1 MDNNHIT
8 TLPAGTTLH
17 FGTYRIE
24 RFLAKGGFGCTYLA
38 RHVMLDKPV
47 AIKELFISDYCN
59 RDASGTISV
68 GVSSRKEFVDKLHR
82 KFIAEAQAQC
92 GMDHPGIVKVSDVFE
107 ENGTAYYVMDYIDGE
122 SLAGRLKR
130 TGRPMSESEALGY
143 IRQAAEALSYV
154 HSKGRLHLD
163 IKPGNIMIDRQGRAI
178 LIDFGVSK
186 QYDDDGQNNSTLLAS
201 TPGYAPPEQRA
212 GGLKYFTPA
221 SDIYSLGAT
230 LYALLTNTTPPSA
243 TDRSAG
249 IALKPLPNNISQPTR
264 QAIQAALNLNV
275 TQRPASIL
283 PFLALLNTPITT
295 PPPPP
300 TTPSNNDSTHYK
312 IDQQTEL
319 IQTATLVKNS
329 GNFVACLS
337 PKASFYFY
345 FGVAILVL
353 LLFLVTKNPCTNHDY
368 LYGYNSIQVFEWNT
382 SGLDILLSS
391 NSGFNSICV
400 ISGYTFILSL
410 FIAIIIL
417 FKTKKTNIFFTAIS
431 CVALFICFVS
441 NESIVFEDIEIP
453 GYKQAIIDWE
463 HAYFGH
469 IEIFLMV
476 LLVLFTCLRGS
487 NPVYLKRK

>member
-1 MDNNHIT
+1 MDNNHTT
-8 TLPAGTTLH
+8 TLPAGTMLH

-38 RHVMLDKPV
+38 RHVMLKKPV

-130 TGRPMSESEALGY
+130 TGRPMSEPEALGY
-143 IRQAAEALSYV
+143 IRQAADALRYV

-163 IKPGNIMIDRQGRAI
+163 IKPGNIMIDSQGRAI

-221 SDIYSLGAT
+221 SDIYSLAAT

-249 IALKPLPNNISQPTR
+249 VALKPLPNNISQPTR
-264 QAIQAALNLNV
+264 QAIQAALNLNA
-275 TQRPASIL
+275 TQRPSNITTFLSLLPKPASEETGL
-283 PFLALLNTPITT
+283 T
-295 PPPPP
+295 PPPPSDNDD
-300 TTPSNNDSTHYK
+300 TTKFQDNNKTEIHPQPQPKKKSRKSLWIGLSFAAIILAAIVYIIYPKGPSPEDYGKRLGELQYDYDVAYRKYGQGSAEATTALKHLQDFYNDVPSDFITDPNYIDAYK
-312 IDQQTEL
+312 NT
-319 IQTATLVKNS
+319 
-329 GNFVACLS
+329 
-337 PKASFYFY
+337 
-345 FGVAILVL
+345 
-353 LLFLVTKNPCTNHDY
+353 
-368 LYGYNSIQVFEWNT
+368 YNSLCTEYGDPKEMHRDAEPI
-382 SGLDILLSS
+382 
-391 NSGFNSICV
+391 
-400 ISGYTFILSL
+400 
-410 FIAIIIL
+410 
-417 FKTKKTNIFFTAIS
+417 
-431 CVALFICFVS
+431 
-441 NESIVFEDIEIP
+441 NEP
-453 GYKQAIIDWE
+453 
-463 HAYFGH
+463 
-469 IEIFLMV
+469 V
-476 LLVLFTCLRGS
+476 L
-487 NPVYLKRK
+487 PVYDTLAPEN

>member
-8 TLPAGTTLH
+8 TLTAGTTLH

-38 RHVMLDKPV
+38 RHVMLKKPV

-92 GMDHPGIVKVSDVFE
+92 GMDHPGIVKVTDVFE

-122 SLAGRLKR
+122 SLADRLKR
-130 TGRPMSESEALGY
+130 IGRPLSEPEALDY
-143 IRQAAEALSYV
+143 IRQAAGALRYV

-249 IALKPLPNNISQPTR
+249 IELPPLPNNISQPTR

-275 TQRPASIL
+275 TQRPTNITT
-283 PFLALLNTPITT
+283 FLSLLNEPAFQGTTGYT
-295 PPPPP
+295 PPPP
-300 TTPSNNDSTHYK
+300 SNNDTTRFQNSN
-312 IDQQTEL
+312 QTE
-319 IQTATLVKNS
+319 IHTQTHPKKKSRKSLWIGLSFAAIILATIVYIIYPKGPSPEDYGKRLAELQYDYDVAYRKYGLSSAESTTALKHLQDFYNDVPIDFIKDPKYKAAYKN
-329 GNFVACLS
+329 
-337 PKASFYFY
+337 
-345 FGVAILVL
+345 
-353 LLFLVTKNPCTNHDY
+353 T
-368 LYGYNSIQVFEWNT
+368 YNSLCTEYGDPKEMTPFVETDQAVENT
-382 SGLDILLSS
+382 LETDDADTLA
-391 NSGFNSICV
+391 
-400 ISGYTFILSL
+400 YD
-410 FIAIIIL
+410 
-417 FKTKKTNIFFTAIS
+417 
-431 CVALFICFVS
+431 
-441 NESIVFEDIEIP
+441 SIVN
-453 GYKQAIIDWE
+453 A
-463 HAYFGH
+463 
-469 IEIFLMV
+469 
-476 LLVLFTCLRGS
+476 
-487 NPVYLKRK
+487 

>member
-8 TLPAGTTLH
+8 TLPAGTMLH

-24 RFLAKGGFGCTYLA
+24 KFLAKGGFGCTYLA
-38 RHVMLDKPV
+38 HHVMLNKPV

-68 GVSSRKEFVDKLHR
+68 GVSSRKGFVDKLHR

-130 TGRPMSESEALGY
+130 TGRPLSEPEALGY
-143 IRQAAEALSYV
+143 IRQAAEALRYV

-163 IKPGNIMIDRQGRAI
+163 IKPGNIMIDRRGRAI

-249 IALKPLPNNISQPTR
+249 VALKPLPASITPSTR

-275 TQRPASIL
+275 TQRPSNITT
-283 PFLALLNTPITT
+283 FLSLLNNSAPQGSPGHT
-295 PPPPP
+295 PPPPSNDE
-300 TTPSNNDSTHYK
+300 TTRYQNSNK
-312 IDQQTEL
+312 TEIHPKSNKKKKSRKSL
-319 IQTATLVKNS
+319 LWI
-329 GNFVACLS
+329 GLS
-337 PKASFYFY
+337 IAAVFIFSFAY
-345 FGVAILVL
+345 
-353 LLFLVTKNPCTNHDY
+353 
-368 LYGYNSIQVFEWNT
+368 
-382 SGLDILLSS
+382 
-391 NSGFNSICV
+391 
-400 ISGYTFILSL
+400 
-410 FIAIIIL
+410 
-417 FKTKKTNIFFTAIS
+417 IFFLKDEYAYKSTAQKDSASEEHRKDGENYAEHIYNYEQIARADS
-431 CVALFICFVS
+431 MPRYEVEKAKNEYEEFQKEIWDKYRDDSIALQEF
-441 NESIVFEDIEIP
+441 NE
-453 GYKQAIIDWE
+453 
-463 HAYFGH
+463 AY
-469 IEIFLMV
+469 ENK
-476 LLVLFTCLRGS
+476 LRELRD
-487 NPVYLKRK
+487 N

>member
-8 TLPAGTTLH
+8 TLPAGTMLH

-38 RHVMLDKPV
+38 RHVMLNKPV

-130 TGRPMSESEALGY
+130 TGRPMSEPEALGY
-143 IRQAAEALSYV
+143 IRQAADALRYV

-249 IALKPLPNNISQPTR
+249 VELPPLTNNISQPTR
-264 QAIQAALNLNV
+264 QAIQAALTLNI
-275 TQRPASIL
+275 TQRPTNITTFLSLL
-283 PFLALLNTPITT
+283 PKPTSEETGLT
-295 PPPPP
+295 PPPPSDNDD
-300 TTPSNNDSTHYK
+300 TTKIQDNNETEIRPKTKSNNFISR
-312 IDQQTEL
+312 
-319 IQTATLVKNS
+319 
-329 GNFVACLS
+329 LS
-337 PKASFYFY
+337 QREAFYIY
-345 FGVAILVL
+345 LGVAIIVL
-353 LLFLVTKNPCTNHDY
+353 LLFLLTDIPFLYKYVDGYGY
-368 LYGYNSIQVFEWNT
+368 LYCNNT
-382 SGLDILLSS
+382 SRTGLEVIIYGTEDGVDPICSY
-391 NSGFNSICV
+391 SGCIFLIA
-400 ISGYTFILSL
+400 L
-410 FIAIIIL
+410 FIAVIIL
-417 FKTKKTNIFFTAIS
+417 FRTKKANIIFTTIS
-431 CVALFICFVS
+431 CIALINFYLSHFIFNS
-441 NESIVFEDIEIP
+441 TDKLPLLILSP
-453 GYKQAIIDWE
+453 HRAT
-463 HAYFGH
+463 FGH

-476 LLVLFTCLRGS
+476 LLVLFTFLRS
-487 NPVYLKRK
+487 SKPVSPKKE

>member
-8 TLPAGTTLH
+8 TLPAGTMLH

-38 RHVMLDKPV
+38 RHVMLKKPV

-68 GVSSRKEFVDKLHR
+68 GVSSRREFVDKLHR

-92 GMDHPGIVKVSDVFE
+92 GMDHPGIVKVNDVFE

-130 TGRPMSESEALGY
+130 TGRPLSEPEALSY
-143 IRQAAEALSYV
+143 IRQAAEALRYV

-230 LYALLTNTTPPSA
+230 LYALLTNATPPSA
-243 TDRSAG
+243 TDRSTG
-249 IALKPLPNNISQPTR
+249 VALKPLPNNISQPTR
-264 QAIQAALNLNV
+264 QAIQAALTLNV
-275 TQRPASIL
+275 TQRPSNITTFLSLLNNPKESTSHHQSNSNSTNYKKDQQTKPIQTAALVKKSGNFIARLSPRSAFLIYFGIAFFILVLFLSTPFYCLFDDLDTYDYYGLELLIPYGWPIFLISSLYIFVLSLLFILLISYIKKRVYSASLLIPL
-283 PFLALLNTPITT
+283 SGLTISIFQLVDISPQAIFLVHITPQAFFELALL
-295 PPPPP
+295 
-300 TTPSNNDSTHYK
+300 
-312 IDQQTEL
+312 
-319 IQTATLVKNS
+319 AV
-329 GNFVACLS
+329 
-337 PKASFYFY
+337 
-345 FGVAILVL
+345 
-353 LLFLVTKNPCTNHDY
+353 
-368 LYGYNSIQVFEWNT
+368 
-382 SGLDILLSS
+382 
-391 NSGFNSICV
+391 
-400 ISGYTFILSL
+400 L
-410 FIAIIIL
+410 FI
-417 FKTKKTNIFFTAIS
+417 F
-431 CVALFICFVS
+431 ALF
-441 NESIVFEDIEIP
+441 
-453 GYKQAIIDWE
+453 
-463 HAYFGH
+463 
-469 IEIFLMV
+469 
-476 LLVLFTCLRGS
+476 RGS
-487 NPVYLKRK
+487 NPIYLKKK

>member
-38 RHVMLDKPV
+38 RHVMLKKPV

-92 GMDHPGIVKVSDVFE
+92 GMDHPGIVKVTDVFE

-130 TGRPMSESEALGY
+130 TGRPMSEPEALGY
-143 IRQAAEALSYV
+143 IRQAAEALRYV

-249 IALKPLPNNISQPTR
+249 IELPPLPASITPTTR

-275 TQRPASIL
+275 TQRPSNITTFLSLLPKPASEETGL
-283 PFLALLNTPITT
+283 T
-295 PPPPP
+295 PPPPSDNDD
-300 TTPSNNDSTHYK
+300 TTKVQDNNETEILPKTKSNNFISRLTPR
-312 IDQQTEL
+312 E
-319 IQTATLVKNS
+319 A
-329 GNFVACLS
+329 F
-337 PKASFYFY
+337 FFY
-345 FGVAILVL
+345 FGIAIITL
-353 LLFLVTKNPCTNHDY
+353 LLFLLVPNPNFNSYPDDYGYIRTHDY
-368 LYGYNSIQVFEWNT
+368 Y
-382 SGLDILLSS
+382 DSS
-391 NSGFNSICV
+391 FMTLFSSDAREFSALTL
-400 ISGYTFILSL
+400 ISGYIFLLTL
-410 FIAIIIL
+410 FISTYIVY
-417 FKTKKTNIFFTAIS
+417 KTKHTKIIYSIIS
-431 CVALFICFVS
+431 CISIFVFYYS
-441 NESIVFEDIEIP
+441 N
-453 GYKQAIIDWE
+453 QIIDAKREIDWD
-463 HAYFGH
+463 HAAAGFL
-469 IEIFLMV
+469 EIFLMV
-476 LLVLFTCLRGS
+476 LLVGFSYLRGS
-487 NPVYLKRK
+487 NPVSLKEY

>member
-8 TLPAGTTLH
+8 TLPAGTMLH

-92 GMDHPGIVKVSDVFE
+92 GMDHPGIVKVTDVFE

-122 SLAGRLKR
+122 SLADRLKR
-130 TGRPMSESEALGY
+130 TGRPLSEPEALGY
-143 IRQAAEALSYV
+143 IRQAAEALRYV

-163 IKPGNIMIDRQGRAI
+163 IKPGNIMIDSQGRAI

-249 IALKPLPNNISQPTR
+249 IELPPLPNNISQPTR
-264 QAIQAALNLNV
+264 QAIQAALTLNV
-275 TQRPASIL
+275 TQRPSNITT
-283 PFLALLNTPITT
+283 FLSLLNNSAPQGSPGHT
-295 PPPPP
+295 PPPPSNDD
-300 TTPSNNDSTHYK
+300 TTRYQNSNK
-312 IDQQTEL
+312 TEIL
-319 IQTATLVKNS
+319 PKTKS
-329 GNFVACLS
+329 GNFITRLTPRNSFLFYYGLS
-337 PKASFYFY
+337 LLILIIFLFFPLVSITGTMNHTG
-345 FGVAILVL
+345 GVTELSGFDIITNHKYSSLDPHRPSTFWGLIFTLSLILILVFSYIKEKNYYILTL
-353 LLFLVTKNPCTNHDY
+353 LPCIALTIFVNTHPIPY
-368 LYGYNSIQVFEWNT
+368 KEWREP
-382 SGLDILLSS
+382 DLS
-391 NSGFNSICV
+391 
-400 ISGYTFILSL
+400 ISGYVSGNFDVTYICIL
-410 FIAIIIL
+410 
-417 FKTKKTNIFFTAIS
+417 
-431 CVALFICFVS
+431 
-441 NESIVFEDIEIP
+441 
-453 GYKQAIIDWE
+453 
-463 HAYFGH
+463 
-469 IEIFLMV
+469 IFLMI
-476 LLVLFTCLRGS
+476 VLFVFSFLRGS
-487 NPVYLKRK
+487 KPVSLKKE

>member
-38 RHVMLDKPV
+38 RHVMLKKPV

-92 GMDHPGIVKVSDVFE
+92 GMDHPGIVKVTDVFE

-122 SLAGRLKR
+122 SLADRLKR
-130 TGRPMSESEALGY
+130 IGRPLSEPEALDY
-143 IRQAAEALSYV
+143 IRQAAGALRYV

-221 SDIYSLGAT
+221 SDIYSLGAS

-249 IALKPLPNNISQPTR
+249 IELPPLPNNISQPTR

-275 TQRPASIL
+275 TQRPTNITT
-283 PFLALLNTPITT
+283 FLSLLNTHVPT
-295 PPPPP
+295 PTPAPP
-300 TTPSNNDSTHYK
+300 TPKPTPKPDPDATRYQDNNE
-312 IDQQTEL
+312 TEIL
-319 IQTATLVKNS
+319 PKTKS
-329 GNFVACLS
+329 GNFITRLTPRNSFLFYYGLS
-337 PKASFYFY
+337 LLILIIFLFFPLVSITGTMNHTG
-345 FGVAILVL
+345 GVTELSGFDLIMDHKYSSVDPTNPSTVWGAIFALSLILILVFSYVKEKIYYILTL
-353 LLFLVTKNPCTNHDY
+353 LPCIA
-368 LYGYNSIQVFEWNT
+368 LICFSYNDPIYDGWWNDPELNGWIKGDFDGT
-382 SGLDILLSS
+382 IYILI
-391 NSGFNSICV
+391 F
-400 ISGYTFILSL
+400 FM
-410 FIAIIIL
+410 IIL
-417 FKTKKTNIFFTAIS
+417 FAFSF
-431 CVALFICFVS
+431 
-441 NESIVFEDIEIP
+441 
-453 GYKQAIIDWE
+453 
-463 HAYFGH
+463 
-469 IEIFLMV
+469 
-476 LLVLFTCLRGS
+476 LRGS
-487 NPVYLKRK
+487 KPVSLKEY

>member
-8 TLPAGTTLH
+8 TLTAGTTLH

-38 RHVMLDKPV
+38 RHVMLKKPV

-92 GMDHPGIVKVSDVFE
+92 GMDHPGIVKVTDVFE

-122 SLAGRLKR
+122 SLADRLKR
-130 TGRPMSESEALGY
+130 TGRPLSEPEALGY
-143 IRQAAEALSYV
+143 IRQAAEALRYV

-163 IKPGNIMIDRQGRAI
+163 IKPGNIMIDRDGRAI

-249 IALKPLPNNISQPTR
+249 VALKPLPNNISQPTR
-264 QAIQAALNLNV
+264 QAIQAALTLNV
-275 TQRPASIL
+275 TQRPSDITT
-283 PFLALLNTPITT
+283 FLSLLNEPAFQGTTGYT
-295 PPPPP
+295 PPPP
-300 TTPSNNDSTHYK
+300 SNNDTTRFQNSN
-312 IDQQTEL
+312 QTE
-319 IQTATLVKNS
+319 IHTQTPPKKKSRKFLWIGLTVATIIFFIV
-329 GNFVACLS
+329 
-337 PKASFYFY
+337 
-345 FGVAILVL
+345 
-353 LLFLVTKNPCTNHDY
+353 
-368 LYGYNSIQVFEWNT
+368 
-382 SGLDILLSS
+382 
-391 NSGFNSICV
+391 
-400 ISGYTFILSL
+400 YTFWPREPSPTEFREPSPTEFRETAPTEHGDAYADESQYLCKQDS
-410 FIAIIIL
+410 IAMQIDSIYRYESFSKNANKAL
-417 FKTKKTNIFFTAIS
+417 EEYNDFKQEMMDKYANDPNAKDEFEAAYTKK
-431 CVALFICFVS
+431 L
-441 NESIVFEDIEIP
+441 EEP
-453 GYKQAIIDWE
+453 RQA
-463 HAYFGH
+463 
-469 IEIFLMV
+469 
-476 LLVLFTCLRGS
+476 
-487 NPVYLKRK
+487 N

>member
-38 RHVMLDKPV
+38 RHVMLKKPV

-130 TGRPMSESEALGY
+130 TGRPMSEPEALGY
-143 IRQAAEALSYV
+143 IRQAAEALRYV

-249 IALKPLPNNISQPTR
+249 IELPPLPANITPSTR
-264 QAIQAALNLNV
+264 QAIQATLTLNV
-275 TQRPASIL
+275 TQRPSNITT
-283 PFLALLNTPITT
+283 FLSLLNNSAPQGSPGHT
-295 PPPPP
+295 PPPPSNDE
-300 TTPSNNDSTHYK
+300 TTRYQNSNKTEIHPKSNQKKKSRKSLWIGLTVASILIFILVY
-312 IDQQTEL
+312 ILWPREAFQTEL
-319 IQTATLVKNS
+319 NNS
-329 GNFVACLS
+329 HTVLGEKAAELQYACEQAFQKDPNS
-337 PKASFYFY
+337 EE
-345 FGVAILVL
+345 
-353 LLFLVTKNPCTNHDY
+353 TKCAMNE
-368 LYGYNSIQVFEWNT
+368 LREF
-382 SGLDILLSS
+382 
-391 NSGFNSICV
+391 
-400 ISGYTFILSL
+400 
-410 FIAIIIL
+410 
-417 FKTKKTNIFFTAIS
+417 
-431 CVALFICFVS
+431 S
-441 NESIVFEDIEIP
+441 NELRDKYAKDTTGQPEF
-453 GYKQAIIDWE
+453 Y
-463 HAYFGH
+463 HAYQMKL
-469 IEIFLMV
+469 EE
-476 LLVLFTCLRGS
+476 LRKA
-487 NPVYLKRK
+487 N